1 MNIKKKF
8 GVGAAGLMALG
19 GSMFGLT
26 LITGAA
32 GASSTPPTSAPVS
45 ASADQ
50 GLNVQDGSQT
60 GVDTTSTGASEAVSS
75 ETSSSEVATS
85 SETGTAS
92 DGIGGHQDPAGNVDN
107 QSTTEQ

>member
-8 GVGAAGLMALG
+8 GLGAAGLMALG

-26 LITGAA
+26 LISGAA
-32 GASSTPPTSAPVS
+32 GASSTLPTSTPVT

-60 GVDTTSTGASEAVSS
+60 GVDNTSTGASEGVSS
-75 ETSSSEVATS
+75 EVSTSEAATS

>member
-8 GVGAAGLMALG
+8 GIGAAGLMALG

-26 LITGAA
+26 LISGAA
-32 GASSTPPTSAPVS
+32 GASSTLPTSASVT

-60 GVDTTSTGASEAVSS
+60 GVDATSTGASEGVSFTFCTMS
-75 ETSSSEVATS
+75 RRADRFSLVT
-85 SETGTAS
+85 
-92 DGIGGHQDPAGNVDN
+92 GIG
-107 QSTTEQ
+107 

>member
-1 MNIKKKF
+1 
-8 GVGAAGLMALG
+8 
-19 GSMFGLT
+19 MFGLT

-45 ASADQ
+45 VSADQ
-50 GLNVQDGSQT
+50 GLNVQGGSGLNVQDGSQT
-60 GVDTTSTGASEAVSS
+60 GVDTASTGASEEVSS
-75 ETSSSEVATS
+75 EASTSEVATS